1 MSQQWTRIES
11 RQNQR
16 LKELV
21 RLVEQ
26 RKARQ
31 ASGRFVVEGAFE
43 IRQALAAGIAIEELY
58 VLESRQ
64 SEGGVQTIVQ
74 GCARWPQLRLFDVAG
89 PAFEK
94 ISQRQGPDG
103 VLAVAT
109 APALALESLQ
119 LPENPLLLVV
129 EKVEKP
135 GNLGALIRSAEAA
148 GADALICCDPVAD
161 LYNPHVIR
169 NSRGLVFHLP
179 AVVAAQEQVAA
190 FLQERKIAI
199 VATTPE
205 ATLAHWDCDLRAAVA
220 IFAGAEHEG
229 LSDYWLQRAQKKV
242 RIPMAGNADS
252 LNVNVASALVLFE
265 ALRQRGS
272 RG

>member
-1 MSQQWTRIES
+1 MDREPLRIES

-21 RLVEQ
+21 KLVEQ
-26 RKARQ
+26 RKARAQQQ
-31 ASGRFVVEGAFE
+31 AFVVEGAFE
-43 IRQALAAGIAIEELY
+43 IAQLLKAGMDVAELY
-58 VLESRQ
+58 VCDDDRRHEREALVRQ
-64 SEGGVQTIVQ
+64 VRGAS
-74 GCARWPQLRLFDVAG
+74 PQVKVFEVAA

-94 ISQRQGPDG
+94 VSQREGWDG
-103 VLAVAT
+103 VLAVAPLRERT
-109 APALALESLQ
+109 LEVLH
-119 LPENPLLLVV
+119 LPEHPLLLVV

-148 GADALICCDPVAD
+148 GAHALICCDPVTD

-179 AVVAAQEQVAA
+179 VAVAEREAVAEFLAQ
-190 FLQERKIAI
+190 RSIRI
-199 VATTPE
+199 VATTPD
-205 ATLAHWDCDLRAAVA
+205 TPLAHWDCDLRQGVA

-229 LSDYWLQRAQKKV
+229 LSDYWLSRATDKV
-242 RIPMAGNADS
+242 RIPMAGQADS

-265 ALRQRGS
+265 ALRQRSGDA
-272 RG
+272 